1 MQSRHTAPTI
11 DYITRT
17 FVGQEPAWIAAAREE
32 GERRNPGMQIAP
44 YEGHLLQWLVRIS
57 GAATILE
64 IGSFTGVSAM
74 WLAGGL
80 PAHGRL
86 TSLECAAH
94 HASAAREFVA
104 ACPQHERIEIIH
116 TDAHAWIEATAATPQ
131 WDLVFI
137 DADKNGYADYLD
149 AVLPRLKPRGWIIG
163 DNSLLF
169 GVLSG
174 EHPQAA
180 SPAAKA
186 SLTRFNA
193 MLADSARFESV
204 LLPTAEGLTV
214 ARLR

>member
-57 GAATILE
+57 GAANILE
-64 IGSFTGVSAM
+64 VGSFTGVSAM
-74 WLAGGL
+74 WLADGL
-80 PAHGRL
+80 PAQGHL
-86 TSLECAAH
+86 TGLECAAH

-116 TDAHAWIEATAATPQ
+116 TDAHAWIDATAATPQ
-131 WDLVFI
+131 WDFVFI
-137 DADKNGYADYLD
+137 DADKNGYADYL
-149 AVLPRLKPRGWIIG
+149 AAILPRLTPRAWIIG

-174 EHPQAA
+174 EDPEAA

-214 ARLR
+214 ARIK